1 MMYLVDVMTRL
12 QRAGYWLVTLLLLLT
27 MPVKA
32 AEAHRAV
39 VAFAQDTLRNDFR
52 KAQVMAVRDAIAN
65 QPDLEFI
72 YSDAQGKTA
81 LLIRHIENFIS
92 QQVDV
97 LIVGT
102 NDESA
107 VGPVISKAHQAGIKV
122 IVLDRGVKTRDYTTF
137 INSDN
142 YEIGAIAGRFIADKL
157 NDKGKVLLL
166 EGILTADVTQLRSRG
181 FLDVVAN
188 SPKIQVIKR
197 TGNYLRKDALME
209 MEKLLASGER
219 VDAIFSESDSMLSGV
234 RPVLAKYGID
244 PATVVMVGVDYTS
257 EARQS
262 IRDGKQT
269 ATIKFPL
276 GGPETV
282 DTVIKALAG
291 ETVPEHIV
299 IPVQMVTSENV
310 ESVAPIF

>member
-1 MMYLVDVMTRL
+1 MF
-12 QRAGYWLVTLLLLLT
+12 ALLLMLT
-27 MPVKA
+27 MPLHAHA
-32 AEAHRAV
+32 AEEKKAI

-65 QPDLEFI
+65 QPNLEFV

-81 LLIRHIENFIS
+81 LLIRQIENFIR
-92 QQVDV
+92 QDVDV

-107 VGPVISKAHQAGIKV
+107 VVPVISKAHHAGIKV
-122 IVLDRGVKTRDYTTF
+122 ILLDRGVKTRDYTTF

-157 NDKGKVLLL
+157 NGEGKVLLL

-181 FLDVVAN
+181 FLDVIAN

-244 PATVVMVGVDYTS
+244 PATVVTVGVDYIS
-257 EARQS
+257 EARQA

-282 DTVIKALAG
+282 DTVIKVLAG
-291 ETVPEHIV
+291 EGVPDHIV

-310 ESVAPIF
+310 ESVTPIF

>member
-1 MMYLVDVMTRL
+1 MMYLVGVMNRF
-12 QRAGYWLVTLLLLLT
+12 QRAGYLVFALLLFVT
-27 MPVKA
+27 MPVQ
-32 AEAHRAV
+32 AEEAKRAV

-65 QPDLEFI
+65 QPNLEFI

-92 QQVDV
+92 KKVDV

-107 VGPVISKAHQAGIKV
+107 VVPVISKAHQAGIKV

-142 YEIGAIAGRFIADKL
+142 YEIGAVAGRFITDKL
-157 NDKGKVLLL
+157 NGVGKVLLL

-209 MEKLLASGER
+209 MERLLASGER

-244 PATVVMVGVDYTS
+244 PATVVMVGVDYIS
-257 EARQS
+257 EARQA
-262 IRDGKQT
+262 IRDGEQT

-282 DTVIKALAG
+282 DTVIKVLAD
-291 ETVPEHIV
+291 EHVPDHIV

-310 ESVAPIF
+310 ESVTPIF

>member
-1 MMYLVDVMTRL
+1 MVYQVSVMNRL
-12 QRAGYWLVTLLLLLT
+12 QQAGSWVFALLLFVT
-27 MPVKA
+27 MPLQA
-32 AEAHRAV
+32 AEAQRAV
-39 VAFAQDTLRNDFR
+39 VAFAQDTLKNDFR
-52 KAQVMAVRDAIAN
+52 KAQVIAVRDAIAN
-65 QPDLEFI
+65 HPNLEFV

-92 QQVDV
+92 QKVDV

-107 VGPVISKAHQAGIKV
+107 VVPVISKAHQAGIKV

-142 YEIGAIAGRFIADKL
+142 YEIGAIAGRFITDKL
-157 NDKGKVLLL
+157 NGEGKVLLM

-188 SPKIQVIKR
+188 SPKLQVIKR

-244 PATVVMVGVDYTS
+244 PATVVMVGVDYIS
-257 EARQS
+257 EAQQA

-291 ETVPEHIV
+291 ERVPDHIV

-310 ESVAPIF
+310 ESVTPIF

>member
-1 MMYLVDVMTRL
+1 MLV
-12 QRAGYWLVTLLLLLT
+12 LLLFLT
-27 MPVKA
+27 MPLQA
-32 AEAHRAV
+32 AEVQRAV
-39 VAFAQDTLRNDFR
+39 VAFAQDTLKNDFR
-52 KAQVMAVRDAIAN
+52 KAQVVAVRDAIAN
-65 QPDLEFI
+65 HPNLAFV

-81 LLIRHIENFIS
+81 LLIRHIENYIS

-107 VGPVISKAHQAGIKV
+107 VVPVISKAHQAGIKV

-142 YEIGAIAGRFIADKL
+142 YEIGAIAGRFIRDKL
-157 NDKGKVLLL
+157 NGEGKVLLM

-181 FLDVVAN
+181 FLDVVTH
-188 SPKIQVIKR
+188 SPKLQVIKR

-234 RPVLAKYGID
+234 RPVLVKYGID
-244 PATVVMVGVDYTS
+244 PATVVMVGVDYIS
-257 EARQS
+257 EARQA

-282 DTVIKALAG
+282 DTVIKVLAG
-291 ETVPEHIV
+291 QQVPDHIV

-310 ESVAPIF
+310 ESVTPIF